1 MTNDEMIVALR
12 AVAKNYEGKFV
23 ATFETN
29 INAMATDAADHIE
42 RLCDE
47 NNFLK
52 AEIERL
58 EKKDNEWA
66 LSYANS
72 VARGILK
79 REEAI
84 KELAKKVE
92 NALAPTVS
100 ALFHISETLVEA
112 SKQHTSSKPNPNYVP
127 PASIKNN
134 TYMSL
139 EEALK
144 NIRVQLSEKQ
154 PICSKLQLEE
164 VLNKCVK
171 EIED

>member
-1 MTNDEMIVALR
+1 MTDNEIVIALR

-23 ATFETN
+23 RTFETN
-29 INAMATDAADHIE
+29 ISAMATDAADHIE
-42 RLCDE
+42 SLCNE

-72 VARGILK
+72 VARGILE
-79 REEAI
+79 REGAI
-84 KELAKKVE
+84 KELAEKVE

-112 SKQHTSSKPNPNYVP
+112 SKQNILP
-127 PASIKNN
+127 
-134 TYMSL
+134 

-144 NIRVQLSEKQ
+144 NIRTQLSEKQ

-164 VLNKCVK
+164 VLDKCVK